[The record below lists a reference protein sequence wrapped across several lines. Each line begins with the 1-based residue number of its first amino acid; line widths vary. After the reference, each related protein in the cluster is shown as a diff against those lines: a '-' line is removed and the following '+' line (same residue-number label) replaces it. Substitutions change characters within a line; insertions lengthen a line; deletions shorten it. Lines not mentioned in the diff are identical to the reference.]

1 MPLVTAPLF
10 TLNSQYRPNVFVM
23 SMTNA
28 DPLVLAQ
35 ASIVVDGLGVTSIQK
50 APAYNIGTTYY
61 FVFDVAKVLQTYSAP
76 KGQNK
81 TSVFLNTINAAYEVA
96 NPDIHTR
103 VGLIVS
109 YYYNDPTTGLLTQRL
124 LRCVALCLFLDFLF
138 ARKGVSI

>member
-61 FVFDVAKVLQTYSAP
+61 FIFDVAKVLQTYSAP

-81 TSVFLNTINAAYEVA
+81 TSVFLNTLGAAYEVA
-96 NPDIHTR
+96 NADIHTR
-103 VGLIVS
+103 VGLIV
-109 YYYNDPTTGLLTQRL
+109 NRD
-124 LRCVALCLFLDFLF
+124 
-138 ARKGVSI
+138 